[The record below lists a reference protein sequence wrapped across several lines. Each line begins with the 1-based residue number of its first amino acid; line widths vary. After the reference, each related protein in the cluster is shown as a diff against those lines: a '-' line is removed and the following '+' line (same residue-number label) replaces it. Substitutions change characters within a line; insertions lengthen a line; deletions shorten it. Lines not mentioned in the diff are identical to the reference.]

1 MKKCKRNFLL
11 ELATSYAAAALLRQK
26 VVVDREGHRQ
36 LPRRVVELVLEGAL
50 ARLVLGLD
58 RLALVLVG
66 GDRELARKL
75 RLERPVARRNAG

>member
-1 MKKCKRNFLL
+1 MI
-11 ELATSYAAAALLRQK
+11 Q
-26 VVVDREGHRQ
+26 
-36 LPRRVVELVLEGAL
+36 LVLEGAL

-75 RLERPVARRNAG
+75 RLERPVARKTAG